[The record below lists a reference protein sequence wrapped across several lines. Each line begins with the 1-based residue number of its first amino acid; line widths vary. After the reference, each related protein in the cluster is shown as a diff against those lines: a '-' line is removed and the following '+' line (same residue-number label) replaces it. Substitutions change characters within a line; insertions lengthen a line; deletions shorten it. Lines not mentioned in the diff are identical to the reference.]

1 MEGAD
6 KVQKHRGERDTHG
19 LRSHVAA
26 PARAPPR
33 VRVGPRAI
41 AREDFIR
48 PGRQSRGQSSGGGV
62 RVMWG

>member
-6 KVQKHRGERDTHG
+6 KVKKHRGERDTHG